1 MKRKNA
7 VVIVMSFVLIGAV
20 LAGCGKSRQ
29 SGQDIPMSIPQE
41 GRQEST
47 QENEKASAAEKSE
60 PETMVES
67 EPETAE
73 KSELETVENFEP
85 DTVETTGQE
94 SERYEDNFAVDSEAA
109 KEFAGKIKDAAA
121 QKDLEALAE
130 LTAFPVYVGLPDVNV
145 VETKEDFLKLGAET
159 VFTDELLKS
168 VEAADIDNFQP
179 SMAGFSISGGGTAN
193 INFGVVD
200 GVLAITGI
208 NY

>member
-41 GRQEST
+41 ST

-67 EPETAE
+67 EPKTAE
-73 KSELETVENFEP
+73 KSESETVENFEP

-94 SERYEDNFAVDSEAA
+94 PERYEDNFAVDSEAA
-109 KEFAGKIKDAAA
+109 KEFAGKVKDAAA